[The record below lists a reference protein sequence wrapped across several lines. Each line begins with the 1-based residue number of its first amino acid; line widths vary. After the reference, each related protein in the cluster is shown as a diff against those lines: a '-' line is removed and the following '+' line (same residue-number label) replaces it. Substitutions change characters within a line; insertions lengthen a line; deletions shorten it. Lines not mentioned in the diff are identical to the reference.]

1 MVPRTQSHGLPRTVR
16 SETLR
21 RAKNGTGRRTPGV
34 LLTIAVL
41 LALSVSACAFPEE
54 SFDGSLEGTYYVNGF
69 DQRDV
74 EYSGHLTI
82 TTTDDPSVYGLQ
94 WIITG
99 SVQAG
104 TGTVEGD
111 KLLVDWTAL
120 EGYDTSSQGTAVY
133 EITANGELHG
143 ERLVTGQEGIGT
155 EEALP
160 IR

>member
-1 MVPRTQSHGLPRTVR
+1 MVLRTQSHRL
-16 SETLR
+16 S
-21 RAKNGTGRRTPGV
+21 GRWFKRV
-34 LLTIAVL
+34 LTIALVV
-41 LALSVSACAFPEE
+41 AFAISACAFPEE
-54 SFDGSLEGTYYVNGF
+54 AFDGTLEGTYYVNGF
-69 DQRDV
+69 DQQDV

-82 TTTDDPSVYGLQ
+82 TTTDDPSIYELQ

-104 TGTVEGD
+104 TGRVEED
-111 KLLVDWTAL
+111 KLLVDWNAL

-143 ERLVTGQEGIGT
+143 ERLVTGQEGVGT